1 MPDKKLEDRTKDEL
15 IQIILNLQQKYK
27 IEDDELPPLKI
38 DYRAL
43 LEATSDIIFL
53 LDKDGNVVYMN
64 NAWRSFYPS
73 MKDRIVK
80 GHYTDNIPDIER
92 ERSAVVF
99 NDVIQRGKVSE
110 NELMKTYNEEGNP
123 IYFIASF
130 SPLRDDNNEIQGLL
144 GIMKNNTERHLIRK
158 KLKANTRALEGK
170 IRELVEKQ
178 EELKGLRELSE
189 DIIYNAPLGI
199 FMMDPLGIMLSE
211 NPALK
216 NIMAHGEE
224 TRVGVNLLE
233 YEGFVRAGFAKLFN
247 RCLVEKKTVKMD
259 NAPYVP
265 IAGDRELIVDIFM
278 DPLLDEKGNVKRIIV
293 MVEDKTEQA
302 KIEKRA
308 KRAESISS
316 IGRLSQGIALELRSP
331 IDQMYMDWSFVNNNL
346 DKNSPAFDYHESM
359 KQQLHRIRNVSE
371 QLLALSGPEKGE
383 KEICEINR
391 VLQTH
396 PLDILL
402 NRLRDRGY
410 TLELKLPDESP
421 TVKATQNQLKQVLF
435 DMIENAEE
443 AMPDLGTIAI
453 TVEVSETVDGNF
465 VVITIAD
472 SGVGIPENKMQ
483 EIFQPFVTTK
493 GDNATGLGLMIAS
506 NVIENLGGTIAVKS
520 TPGQGTVFKI
530 ALPML

>member
-1 MPDKKLEDRTKDEL
+1 MPENRLEDRTKDEL
-15 IQIILNLQQKYK
+15 IQIIRNLQKKYN
-27 IEDDELPPLKI
+27 IDDQELPSLQI

-53 LDKDGNVVYMN
+53 LDKEGNIVYMN
-64 NAWRSFYPS
+64 NAWKSFYPS
-73 MKDRIVK
+73 LQGRKIE
-80 GHYTDNIPDIER
+80 GHYMENIPDIER
-92 ERSAVVF
+92 DRATVVF
-99 NDVIQRGKVSE
+99 NDVIQKGKIIE
-110 NELMKTYNEEGNP
+110 NELMKTYDEQGNP

-130 SPLRDDNNEIQGLL
+130 SPLRDESNVIQGLL

-158 KLKANTRALEGK
+158 KLKANTRALEEK
-170 IRELVEKQ
+170 IRELVTKQ

-189 DIIYNAPLGI
+189 DIIFNAPLGI

-216 NIMAHGEE
+216 KIMAHGDE
-224 TRVGVNLLE
+224 TRIGVNLLE
-233 YEGFVRAGFAKLFN
+233 YEGFVRAGFANLFN
-247 RCLVEKKTVKMD
+247 RCLMEKGTVKMD
-259 NAPYVP
+259 NTPYVP
-265 IAGDRELIVDIFM
+265 IAGDRELILDVFM

-316 IGRLSQGIALELRSP
+316 IGRLSQGIALQLRSP
-331 IDQMYMDWSFVNNNL
+331 IDKMYMDWNFVSNNF
-346 DKNSPAFDYHESM
+346 DKNSPAFEYLESM
-359 KQQLHRIRNVSE
+359 KDQLHRIRNVSE
-371 QLLALSGPEKGE
+371 QLLALSGPEEGE
-383 KEICEINR
+383 KEICEINK

-396 PLDILL
+396 PIDILV
-402 NRLRDRGY
+402 NRLRENGY
-410 TLELKLPDESP
+410 TVDMSLPDESP

-443 AMPDLGTIAI
+443 AMPDEGTISI
-453 TVEVSETVDGNF
+453 SVKTFETIDGSF
-465 VVITIAD
+465 VVITLSD
-472 SGVGIPENKMQ
+472 SGVGIPENKMR

-506 NVIENLGGTIAVKS
+506 HVIENLGGTIAVKS
-520 TPGQGTVFKI
+520 TPGQGTTFKV